1 MSFYTHNK
9 TKKSRMGRFIFLFLA
24 LIAFYAVFSFG
35 YSLGQKG
42 KPVGLGIGAKEV
54 TNTELGKP
62 GSLDFSLYWEAW
74 NKLKDKSVISP
85 DSQKMIYSS
94 ISGLLSSVNDPYTV
108 FFTPEDNKRFREDIQ
123 GEFDGIGVELV
134 AKNNLLTVVAPLSSS
149 PAEKAGIKSGD
160 IIVEVDGTKTD
171 GVNFNEIIDKIR
183 GTKGTKVSI
192 KIMREGTE
200 EPLIFD
206 VIRDTIVV
214 KSVQWDTKDIDGK
227 KYSVVKINQF
237 GDDTDSLFEQYVNEV
252 VKNKPDGIIID
263 LRNNPGGYL
272 ETSVNLASYFL
283 DGGVVV
289 SEKDRSGQQKEYKVT
304 KKARLK
310 DFKTVVLVNNGSASA
325 SEIFAG
331 ALQDRKSAEI
341 IGEKSFGKGSVQEL
355 IELSDGSA
363 VKITVAKWLTPNGR
377 AINGDGITPDIVLT
391 ASEDIKDDN
400 QLNRAVEFLK
410 NGK

>member
-1 MSFYTHNK
+1 
-9 TKKSRMGRFIFLFLA
+9 MGRFIFLFLA

-289 SEKDRSGQQKEYKVT
+289 SEKDRTGQQKEYKVT